1 MAHGQHRAS
10 RVFGLR
16 TVRRRMLG
24 ATAAATLLTLAACT
38 ANPPPPVESTDSPKP
53 TTAVPTKNSVVVA
66 IDDVGIGFN
75 PHLLA
80 DQSPVNAA
88 VSALVLPSPF
98 RPVTDPERPDVTLW
112 VPDPSVLVSATAVP
126 PEAPT
131 AITYQLR
138 NEAQWSD
145 GAPIAAEDFRYLWQQ
160 MITQPGV
167 VDPAGYGLVE
177 NVQSSGGGKTV
188 TVTLTDP
195 YPAWRELFTDLLPSH
210 LVKDTPGGFARGLG
224 DSIPVSGAQFHIKSV
239 DRGRDEIVLERNDRF
254 WGTPAEADQI
264 LMRRGG
270 SPAQL
275 ADSIRSGDAQ
285 VARVHGG
292 AATLG
297 QLSVIPAVRTGT
309 ELQPRVLTVTLNG
322 RVPELAEPAVRKG
335 LLGLL
340 DPNLLATVGAGSETS
355 VTPARAQ
362 VLAPSDPGYA
372 PTAPPPPSREQAV
385 GLLAG
390 VGFESVPNLAEG
402 DEPETVTVGRLVRDN
417 EQLTLVLGAP
427 ENDDIAIAVA
437 NTVADQWRGA
447 GIAASVRPLEAED
460 LYGEALTSGAVD
472 AVVGW
477 ERAGSDPATSLVSR
491 FGCLPLTTAETP
503 LDDAVPSAS
512 PQTTPAPSVR
522 SPSNLSGLCDPG
534 LQPAMD
540 AALRG
545 LEDPAV
551 VIADA
556 EPRLWELAA
565 VLPVLQDNA
574 IVVAGP
580 GVEGVSLTGPVPVGL
595 FGDAP
600 VWTRTTK

>member
-1 MAHGQHRAS
+1 MAHVRHGAFRA
-10 RVFGLR
+10 FGLR
-16 TVRRRMLG
+16 TL
-24 ATAAATLLTLAACT
+24 AAASLLAVAACT

-53 TTAVPTKNSVVVA
+53 TTAVPTKNTVAVA

-80 DQSPVNAA
+80 DQSPVNSA

-98 RPVTDPERPDVTLW
+98 RPAVDPARPGVTLW

-131 AITYQLR
+131 TITYQLR

-167 VDPAGYGLVE
+167 VDPAGYGLVDDVE
-177 NVQSSGGGKTV
+177 SSGGGKTV
-188 TVTLTDP
+188 TVTLTAP

-254 WGTPAEADQI
+254 WGTPAKADQI

-297 QLSVIPAVRTGT
+297 QLSVIPSVRTGT
-309 ELQPRVLTVTLNG
+309 ELQPRVLSVTLNG
-322 RVPELAEPAVRKG
+322 RVPALAEPTVRKG
-335 LLGLL
+335 LFGLL
-340 DPNLLATVGAGSETS
+340 DPNLLATVGAGSES
-355 VTPARAQ
+355 SATPARAQ

-372 PTAPPPPSREQAV
+372 PTAPPVPTREQAFGV
-385 GLLAG
+385 LAG
-390 VGFESVPNLAEG
+390 AGFQMVPTLAEG
-402 DEPETVTVGRLVRDN
+402 NDPETVTLGRLVRDN
-417 EQLTLVLGAP
+417 EQLALVLGAP

-447 GIAASVRPLEAED
+447 GIAASVRALKAED

-477 ERAGSDPATSLVSR
+477 ERAGSDPATSLASR
-491 FGCLPLTTAETP
+491 FGCLPLDTSESGQEKARETT
-503 LDDAVPSAS
+503 S
-512 PQTTPAPSVR
+512 PAPTSSPAATSAPSVR
-522 SPSNLSGLCDPG
+522 SPSNLSGLCDPS
-534 LQPAMD
+534 LQPAID

-545 LEDPAV
+545 EDDPGR

-580 GVEGVSLTGPVPVGL
+580 GVEGVSLTGPIPVGI
-595 FGDAP
+595 FGDAG